1 MDRAIT
7 ERGGGG
13 VLGFLNFPLRYLVM
27 KKKKKRGGLT
37 NIGTLRLLSVMRNS
51 FISSISADGLG
62 TEQSRE
68 RKKKKKKIISRHT

>member
-27 KKKKKRGGLT
+27 KKKKRGGLT

-68 RKKKKKKIISRHT
+68 QKKKKKVISRHT

>member
-27 KKKKKRGGLT
+27 KEEKKGGSPTSELF
-37 NIGTLRLLSVMRNS
+37 G
-51 FISSISADGLG
+51 F
-62 TEQSRE
+62 
-68 RKKKKKKIISRHT
+68 

>member
-27 KKKKKRGGLT
+27 KKKKKGGGSPTSELF
-37 NIGTLRLLSVMRNS
+37 G
-51 FISSISADGLG
+51 F
-62 TEQSRE
+62 
-68 RKKKKKKIISRHT
+68 